1 MNATLTAS
9 VVVLWIVVVV
19 LAAVVFALA
28 RQVGVL
34 HERLAPAGALALSDG
49 PKVGEAAP
57 LVAAESLD
65 GDLVRV
71 GEPDADD
78 RARLLFFASPRC
90 PVCKSLIPT
99 VKRIARENA
108 AKLLVASDGPEED
121 HAGLARE
128 HELAPGDYYLSTE
141 LSVRYG
147 IAKLPYAVLIDGAG
161 VVRGQGIVNTRAH
174 VESLFEAERLRV
186 GSIQDYLSDRAER
199 GAEA

>member
-1 MNATLTAS
+1 VNATLIVS
-9 VVVLWIVVVV
+9 VVVLWIVVLV
-19 LAAVVFALA
+19 LAGVVFALA

-65 GDLVRV
+65 GDLVRI

-90 PVCKSLIPT
+90 PVCKSLLPT
-99 VKRIARENA
+99 VKRIAREHA

-128 HELAPGDYYLSTE
+128 HELAPADYYLSTE

-161 VVRGQGIVNTRAH
+161 VVRGQGIVNTREH

-186 GSIQDYLSDRAER
+186 GSIQDYLSGRAER